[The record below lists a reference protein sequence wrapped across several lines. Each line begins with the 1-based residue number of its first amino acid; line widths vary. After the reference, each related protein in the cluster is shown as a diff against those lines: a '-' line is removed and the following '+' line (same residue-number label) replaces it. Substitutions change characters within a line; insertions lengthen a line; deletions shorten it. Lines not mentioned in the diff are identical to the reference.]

1 MVIPVRASVIAVVP
15 SRGVG
20 VSNRDGRISTPLPT
34 GPTDPAAGTVRH
46 LAGLSA
52 LDYVSERCVL
62 ASNAVDHPE
71 CRQSPWNSAP

>member
-15 SRGVG
+15 SCGAG
-20 VSNRDGRISTPLPT
+20 DPNRFGRFSTPLST

-52 LDYVSERCVL
+52 LDYVSERCAL

-71 CRQSPWNSAP
+71 CRQSPWNSAS

>member
-1 MVIPVRASVIAVVP
+1 MVMPVRASVIPVVS
-15 SRGVG
+15 SRGAG
-20 VSNRDGRISTPLPT
+20 VSNSFGRISTPLST

-52 LDYVSERCVL
+52 LGYVREWCVL

-71 CRQSPWNSAP
+71 RRQSPWNTAP

>member
-1 MVIPVRASVIAVVP
+1 MVIPVRASVIAVVS
-15 SRGVG
+15 SRGAG
-20 VSNRDGRISTPLPT
+20 DPNRFGRFSTPLPT

-62 ASNAVDHPE
+62 ASNAVDQPE
-71 CRQSPWNSAP
+71 CRQFTWNSAP